1 MSQHVRVRA
10 FDAIL
15 DDVFRQYRDYFVP
28 LFLVSLV
35 FLAPM
40 TVIGAWLSSLVSATT
55 LQTLLTPAHP
65 GAFPNIF
72 TALRQHPQS
81 MAAIMSYLSIEFILT
96 LISMNVVGPLS
107 NGVYYLLA
115 RDTLVEHRMR
125 GSVWQYIGKSS
136 RRWGAY
142 LSTLWLL
149 VGLTAAA
156 VAAIVLVFIGVAA
169 LGAAL
174 HAVPGM
180 PSVII
185 LFMVIAYLAVIVFSI
200 WLSVRLMFAF
210 LSVVL
215 ERERNWKAIK
225 RSWFLTRD
233 SFWRLFGIMLLAE
246 LVLGFAN
253 VGLYALITH
262 FVPTGPVQVLAIG
275 LISIVLAPLIHLLVT
290 NVYVDLRIRREG
302 YDLELQADAG
312 DA

>member
-1 MSQHVRVRA
+1 MPHHVRVRA
-10 FDAIL
+10 FDAVL

-40 TVIGAWLSSLVSATT
+40 TVLGAWLSSLLPTT
-55 LQTLLTPAHP
+55 VLQNLLTPTQP
-65 GAFPNIF
+65 GSFPNVF
-72 TALRQHPQS
+72 AALSHHPRS
-81 MAAIMSYLSIEFILT
+81 MAAITSYAVVEIVLM
-96 LISMNVVGPLS
+96 LISMNVVVPLS
-107 NGVYYLLA
+107 NGVYYLIA
-115 RDTLVEHRMR
+115 RDTLVEQRMQ

-149 VGLTAAA
+149 VGLGTAALVA
-156 VAAIVLVFIGVAA
+156 VVLAFAGLTA
-169 LGAAL
+169 LSVAL
-174 HAVPGM
+174 HAVAGL
-180 PSVII
+180 SAVII
-185 LFMVIAYLAVIVFSI
+185 LIMVLAYLTLLVFIV
-200 WLSVRLMFAF
+200 WLSIRLIFVF

-215 ERERNWKAIK
+215 EGERNWKAIK
-225 RSWFLTRD
+225 RSWFLSKG
-233 SFWRLFGIMLLAE
+233 SFWRLFGIVLLAQ

-275 LISIVLAPLIHLLVT
+275 LISIVLAPLLRLLLT
-290 NVYVDLRIRREG
+290 NLYIDLRIRREG
-302 YDLELQADAG
+302 YDLELQAGSG